1 MMTFQQTL
9 NALQSV
15 KIQVVDSDLRIYG
28 ELSPLLQDAV
38 NYWRV
43 NLVEHYRLKATAE
56 DPTVAE
62 WRRNQLRRVAID
74 PFEEC

>member
-15 KIQVVDSDLRIYG
+15 KIQVVGDDLRIYG

-43 NLVEHYRLKATAE
+43 NLVELCYRMPSIIGAS
-56 DPTVAE
+56 
-62 WRRNQLRRVAID
+62 I
-74 PFEEC
+74 